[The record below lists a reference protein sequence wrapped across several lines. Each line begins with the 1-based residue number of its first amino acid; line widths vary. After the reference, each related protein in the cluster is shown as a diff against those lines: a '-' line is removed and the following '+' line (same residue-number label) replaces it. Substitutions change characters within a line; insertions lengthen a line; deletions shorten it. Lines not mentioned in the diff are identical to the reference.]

1 MQPWYILW
9 SFPKYLLDYSSII
22 ASTAGHQEKQG
33 AKSQI
38 KRVVVVQLKPG
49 IITPG
54 RDKSEEEARMKDK
67 FIRVVQKG
75 RGKGREGDWRGKKK
89 KIMSADWTKNR
100 RKRTGKIAAEM
111 QMIGLQ
117 ATMLYLQT
125 EEAYFSV
132 LFFSSSESSFTV
144 FFCLCFPFVSKIS
157 FFVVLISS
165 EVLKLHFLDF

>member
-1 MQPWYILW
+1 M
-9 SFPKYLLDYSSII
+9 DYSSII

-89 KIMSADWTKNR
+89 RLCQQTGQKIEEKEL
-100 RKRTGKIAAEM
+100 GK
-111 QMIGLQ
+111 
-117 ATMLYLQT
+117 
-125 EEAYFSV
+125 
-132 LFFSSSESSFTV
+132 
-144 FFCLCFPFVSKIS
+144 
-157 FFVVLISS
+157 
-165 EVLKLHFLDF
+165 

>member
-1 MQPWYILW
+1 
-9 SFPKYLLDYSSII
+9 
-22 ASTAGHQEKQG
+22 
-33 AKSQI
+33 
-38 KRVVVVQLKPG
+38 
-49 IITPG
+49 
-54 RDKSEEEARMKDK
+54 
-67 FIRVVQKG
+67 
-75 RGKGREGDWRGKKK
+75 
-89 KIMSADWTKNR
+89 
-100 RKRTGKIAAEM
+100 M

-165 EVLKLHFLDF
+165 EVLELRFLDF